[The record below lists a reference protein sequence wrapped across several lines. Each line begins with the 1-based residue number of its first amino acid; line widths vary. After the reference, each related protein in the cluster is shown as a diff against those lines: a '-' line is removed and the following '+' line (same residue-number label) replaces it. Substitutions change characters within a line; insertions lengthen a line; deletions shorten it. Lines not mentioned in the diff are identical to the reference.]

1 MRDSAELAALKRIIT
16 DAGNQ
21 AKAGKRLGVSQAY
34 ISAVLRGER
43 PMSERLLGKL
53 GFQRVV
59 VQK

>member
-1 MRDSAELAALKRIIT
+1 MTPEVLALQALVTRLGTQRK
-16 DAGNQ
+16 A
-21 AKAGKRLGVSQAY
+21 AKHLGVSQAY
-34 ISAVLRGER
+34 VSDVLKRRR